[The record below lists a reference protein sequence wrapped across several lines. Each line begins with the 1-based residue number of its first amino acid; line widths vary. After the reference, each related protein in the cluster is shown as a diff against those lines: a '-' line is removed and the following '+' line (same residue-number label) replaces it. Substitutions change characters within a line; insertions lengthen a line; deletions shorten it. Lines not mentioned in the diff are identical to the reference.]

1 MRENAPTSPAVSA
14 RSSSSSSSSNKRHP
28 EEQQRERARRHE
40 RSDDRRQ
47 ISRQQRRRLAAQEL
61 VPAKIWTMNVET
73 APAEREVGAP
83 PRDHRDAGADFRV
96 EQCTDYEQKADP

>member
-1 MRENAPTSPAVSA
+1 MRENAPTSTAVSS

-61 VPAKIWTMNVET
+61 VPAKIWTMNVVKD
-73 APAEREVGAP
+73 AAEREVSGP
-83 PRDHRDAGADFRV
+83 PRDPRNAGADFRV
-96 EQCTDYEQKADP
+96 EQCTDDEQKADP